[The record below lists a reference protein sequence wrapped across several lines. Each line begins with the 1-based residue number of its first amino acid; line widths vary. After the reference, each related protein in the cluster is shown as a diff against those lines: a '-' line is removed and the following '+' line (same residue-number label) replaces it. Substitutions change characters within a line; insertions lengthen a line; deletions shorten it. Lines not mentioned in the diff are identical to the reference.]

1 MGEADYYILIGG
13 NETGPW
19 TLGQVQAF
27 WRAGAVTLET
37 LYAQPGT
44 AEWKPLSAILDV
56 APPTAPTPTRLK
68 TGRKQGNRSTPVA
81 PTPTPQQ
88 ENNPAI
94 LDADDTAGKP
104 EQPGE
109 MDLTKL
115 RQWLREKLAAI
126 GLAPD
131 TKKATANE
139 RKFESWL
146 CRFTDSEQKAIYGA
160 NNIRLYRIRDMTW
173 QGLIQEL
180 ECLAAS
186 AAEKPHS
193 DGNQLT
199 PENALW
205 IIDAV
210 CGAEPMLELDVE
222 KYRRMGAAEGGA
234 GILKQRA
241 ERIAQQLGIKSAESF
256 KAGEGS
262 AAKANAIT
270 TERRRLRALGIM
282 EEPHA

>member
-1 MGEADYYILIGG
+1 MGKAEYFILIGG

-37 LYAQPGT
+37 LYAQPGA

-56 APPTAPTPTRLK
+56 ASSAAPTLARLR
-68 TGRKQGNRSTPVA
+68 TGRKQGNRSTPAA

-88 ENNPAI
+88 ENGPAVP
-94 LDADDTAGKP
+94 DADDAAGKP

-131 TKKATANE
+131 TKKTTAHE

-146 CRFTDSEQKAIYGA
+146 CRFTDSEQKAIFGA
-160 NNIRLYRIRDMTW
+160 NNIRLYRIGDMKW

-205 IIDAV
+205 IMNAV
-210 CGAEPMLELDVE
+210 CGAEPILELDAE
-222 KYRRMGAAEGGA
+222 KFRRMGAAEAGA

-241 ERIAQQLGIKSAESF
+241 DSIAQQLGIKSAEPS

-270 TERRRLRALGIM
+270 VSTTTLESKLKS
-282 EEPHA
+282 P